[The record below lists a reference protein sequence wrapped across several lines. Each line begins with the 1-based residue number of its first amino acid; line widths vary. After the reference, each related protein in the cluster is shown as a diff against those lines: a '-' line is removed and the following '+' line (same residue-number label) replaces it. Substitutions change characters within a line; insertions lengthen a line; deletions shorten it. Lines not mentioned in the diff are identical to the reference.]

1 MADKKKIVYWSKNK
15 KTSSS
20 SSSLDLSRSGN
31 DRIRCSSSPTAKERF
46 TMTPSSKQSV
56 SEVRMWQ
63 TTCHANT
70 FLSASLLKD
79 CFSFVFKW
87 TVNDFDAS
95 VETLAIRESTLA
107 SIPCQGLTLNWRA
120 AVKKEKKTHT
130 LKRTSPI
137 CTRPR
142 GPDHTVP
149 SEKMRRRWEG
159 GGAKRCSRRSLT
171 RSEWRALRSR
181 R

>member
-1 MADKKKIVYWSKNK
+1 MADKQKIVYWSKK
-15 KTSSS
+15 LLKTSSS

-31 DRIRCSSSPTAKERF
+31 DWIRCSSSAKERF
-46 TMTPSSKQSV
+46 TTDTKLKTVSV
-56 SEVRMWQ
+56 RS
-63 TTCHANT
+63 ANVANHVPCKHV
-70 FLSASLLKD
+70 FVCVSLLKD

-87 TVNDFDAS
+87 TVNEFDVS

-120 AVKKEKKTHT
+120 AVKKKKTHT

-137 CTRPR
+137 CTGPR
-142 GPDHTVP
+142 GPDHMVP
-149 SEKMRRRWEG
+149 SEWIMRRLEG

-171 RSEWRALRSR
+171 CSEWRALRSR